1 MSKSIKENFTEFT
14 AATQEYIESSI
25 SYHKLDLFK
34 KVMKGV
40 VSGSYKL
47 ILGFF
52 LLIALLFLSVALAIY
67 LGDILESIALGYLIV
82 GGAYLILMF
91 VLSLFLKKYL
101 EKTIL
106 RKSSAQFFNE
116 NEDIKIDQY
125 ESLQ

>member
-1 MSKSIKENFTEFT
+1 
-14 AATQEYIESSI
+14 
-25 SYHKLDLFK
+25 
-34 KVMKGV
+34 MKGV

>member
-1 MSKSIKENFTEFT
+1 LGNSITDNFKEFT
-14 AATQEYIESSI
+14 TATQDYIESSI

-40 VSGSYKL
+40 VSGSHKL

-67 LGDILESIALGYLIV
+67 LGEYLDSIALGYLIV
-82 GGAYLILMF
+82 GGCYLILMF
-91 VLSLFLKKYL
+91 ILSLFLKKFL
-101 EKTIL
+101 EKKIL
-106 RKSSAQFFNE
+106 NKASAQFFNE
-116 NEDIKIDQY
+116 NEDIKIDKY